1 MTREEIARTVVEAL
15 AQVAPDADTANLAP
29 DADLREALDIDS
41 VDFLNFVI
49 RLHERLG
56 VDVPE
61 TDYDRLRT
69 LDAAADYL
77 LPLVQKRAGA

>member
-15 AQVAPDADTANLAP
+15 AQVAPDADIAGLAP

-77 LPLVQKRAGA
+77 LPLVHKRAGA